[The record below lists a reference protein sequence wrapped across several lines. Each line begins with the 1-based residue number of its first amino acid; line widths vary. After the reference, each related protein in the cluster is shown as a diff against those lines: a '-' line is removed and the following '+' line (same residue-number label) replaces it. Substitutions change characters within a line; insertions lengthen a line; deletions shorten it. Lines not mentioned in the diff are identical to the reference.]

1 MMKLL
6 GWFRRKKKE
15 KKAKIEE
22 IKLEDTKELLEEWRK
37 TVEAIQEH
45 PLSQAGII
53 NTKLLEL
60 LTNLLG
66 SVDKKLEKLDLLD
79 EIARLLRESSEEK
92 EAEAEE
98 IEEDIIRK
106 FGATVKDRDAY
117 NILLKKGPMSA
128 EQLALEMKVSRS
140 TASARLNR
148 LFNLGLV
155 DKEARGKEIFY
166 RAKKRVEK

>member
-1 MMKLL
+1 V
-6 GWFRRKKKE
+6 E
-15 KKAKIEE
+15 KDSRSHSGAPPLPGRNHKHE
-22 IKLEDTKELLEEWRK
+22 
-37 TVEAIQEH
+37 TVGAVDE
-45 PLSQAGII
+45 PVG
-53 NTKLLEL
+53 KR
-60 LTNLLG
+60 
-66 SVDKKLEKLDLLD
+66 DKKLEKLDLLD

-92 EAEAEE
+92 EAETEE
-98 IEEDIIRK
+98 VEEDIIRK